1 MVNKE
6 SEDKKTMES
15 SVEEQEQE
23 FAEEQKSEATQEQPK
38 AEHEESPEIPE
49 HDAHDKVAQ
58 VEEELAASKDKY
70 LRLFAEFENFR
81 RRTAKE
87 RLDLTKTANE
97 GLLSDLLPVADDF
110 ERSMKI
116 FQDKEEVA
124 PMYEGI
130 KLVHN
135 KFMKILEQK
144 GLKSMEVKQ
153 GDNFDTEYH
162 EAVAQTPAPDEKL
175 KGKIIDVIEQG
186 YFLGDKVLRFA
197 KVVTGS

>member
-1 MVNKE
+1 MANKE

-15 SVEEQEQE
+15 SVEEREQE
-23 FAEEQKSEATQEQPK
+23 VKNEEQP
-38 AEHEESPEIPE
+38 SPEQEAQQDIPE
-49 HDAHDKVAQ
+49 HDEQDQ
-58 VEEELAASKDKY
+58 VSQLEEELSASKDKY
-70 LRLFAEFENFR
+70 IRLYAEFENFR

-87 RLDLTKTANE
+87 RLDLTKTATE
-97 GLLSDLLPVADDF
+97 ALVSDLLSVVDDF

-153 GDNFDTEYH
+153 GDDFDAEYH
-162 EAVAQTPAPDEKL
+162 EAVVQTPAPEEKL
-175 KGKIIDVIEQG
+175 KGKIVDIIEQG
-186 YFLGDKVLRFA
+186 YFLGDKVLRYA